1 MHDREQHIESFRDH
15 LGVLLRSALGPITS
29 LLQRLHV
36 TPNMISA
43 LGALLNVV
51 AAGLVM
57 ADQLLWAGVVFVFA
71 SCLDMLDGSLARLSQ
86 MVTPFGAFLDSTL
99 DRASEG
105 VVLAAIAYHLAK
117 EGHPIDVAMVVL
129 ALLGSLLVSYT
140 RARAEALGLQC
151 KVGIMS
157 RPERVVLIAAGLF
170 FNILPYVI
178 YILVALTGFTV
189 VQRVVYTYRQLRVE
203 REPAGGGR

>member
-1 MHDREQHIESFRDH
+1 M
-15 LGVLLRSALGPITS
+15 V
-29 LLQRLHV
+29 
-36 TPNMISA
+36 SA
-43 LGALLNVV
+43 LGAVLNLV
-51 AAGLVM
+51 AAGLVV
-57 ADQLLWAGVVFVFA
+57 ADHLVWAGAVFVVA
-71 SCLDMLDGSLARLSQ
+71 SCLDMLDGTLARLAQ

-105 VVLAAIAYHLAK
+105 VVLAAVAYHFAQN
-117 EGHPIDVAMVVL
+117 GRPVDVALVVL

-157 RPERVVLIAAGLF
+157 RPERVVLIAVGLF
-170 FNILPYVI
+170 FNILPYAI
-178 YILVALTGFTV
+178 YVLVALTGLTV

-203 REPAGGGR
+203 RVPAGGGPVK

>member
-1 MHDREQHIESFRDH
+1 M
-15 LGVLLRSALGPITS
+15 
-29 LLQRLHV
+29 LQRLHV
-36 TPNMISA
+36 TPNMVSA
-43 LGALLNVV
+43 MGALLNVV

-57 ADQLLWAGVVFVFA
+57 ADQLIWAGVVFVVA
-71 SCLDMLDGSLARLSQ
+71 SCLDMLDGTLARLSQ

-105 VVLAAIAYHLAK
+105 VVLAAIAYYLAL
-117 EGHPIDVAMVVL
+117 EGRPIDVAMVVL

-203 REPAGGGR
+203 REPVGGGR

>member
-1 MHDREQHIESFRDH
+1 M
-15 LGVLLRSALGPITS
+15 V
-29 LLQRLHV
+29 
-36 TPNMISA
+36 SA
-43 LGALLNVV
+43 LGALLNLV
-51 AAGLVM
+51 AAGLVV
-57 ADQLLWAGVVFVFA
+57 ADHLLWAGVVFVLA
-71 SCLDMLDGSLARLSQ
+71 SCLDMLDGTLARLSQ

-170 FNILPYVI
+170 FNVLPYVI
-178 YILVALTGFTV
+178 YILVVLTGFTV

-203 REPAGGGR
+203 REPADGG

>member
-29 LLQRLHV
+29 VLQRLHV

-51 AAGLVM
+51 A
-57 ADQLLWAGVVFVFA
+57 DQLLWAGVVFVFA
-71 SCLDMLDGSLARLSQ
+71 SCLDMLDGTLARLSQ

-105 VVLAAIAYHLAK
+105 VVLAAIAYHLAQV
-117 EGHPIDVAMVVL
+117 GRPIDVAMVVL

-170 FNILPYVI
+170 FNILPYVM
-178 YILVALTGFTV
+178 YIMVALTGFTV
-189 VQRVVYTYRQLRVE
+189 VQRVVYTYRQLRVAH
-203 REPAGGGR
+203 EPAGGGR